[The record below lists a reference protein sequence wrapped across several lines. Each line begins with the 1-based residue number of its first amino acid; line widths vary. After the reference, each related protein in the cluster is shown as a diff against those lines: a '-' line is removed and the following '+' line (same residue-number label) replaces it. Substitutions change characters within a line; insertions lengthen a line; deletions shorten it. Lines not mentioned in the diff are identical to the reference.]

1 MLFNPLNVHYVSV
14 GICQRDKD
22 SRIGVKGGKDTDRY
36 GDLDFEPPGFV
47 KIFMFFMSR
56 ADIWREPNPQLDVSQ
71 ITKHE
76 ININHPFFFNSR
88 STLIFLNL
96 KRFAKV
102 KIFCLKKNERKLNLL
117 LVDKHKLYKLG
128 YIAYV

>member
-1 MLFNPLNVHYVSV
+1 MHYVSV

-22 SRIGVKGGKDTDRY
+22 SRTGVKGGKDTDRY

-76 ININHPFFFNSR
+76 ININHPFFS
-88 STLIFLNL
+88 SIQDQL
-96 KRFAKV
+96 
-102 KIFCLKKNERKLNLL
+102 
-117 LVDKHKLYKLG
+117 
-128 YIAYV
+128 